1 MQSKLTLRMDE
12 HLIQSAKAYSAQSGK
27 SISRIVADLFTLMQ
41 HQQEMGDQVRL
52 TPTVKSLKG
61 ILKGRQV
68 TETDY
73 RRYLEEK
80 FR

>member
-12 HLIQSAKAYSAQSGK
+12 KLIESAKAYSAQSGK
-27 SISRIVADLFTLMQ
+27 SISRIVADLFTRMQ
-41 HQQEMGDQVRL
+41 YQARRRDQQPL

-61 ILKGRQV
+61 ILKGHTV
-68 TETDY
+68 DEAEY
-73 RRYLEEK
+73 RNYLEEK

>member
-12 HLIQSAKAYSAQSGK
+12 HLIESAKAYSAQSGK